1 MSCRLRDKQ
10 TIDLGAK
17 PFRPEHTG
25 KMSSYLSP
33 VDDLLRHPDDKPSI
47 GLILCKTRNK
57 IVAEYALR
65 DLAKPV
71 GVARY
76 VTRLV
81 EKLPTTLQGVLP
93 APRDIEAELGQAK
106 GKRTG
111 KQGRE
116 NLATPYSTRDRN
128 K

>member
-1 MSCRLRDKQ
+1 M
-10 TIDLGAK
+10 IDLKAK
-17 PFRPEHTG
+17 PFKPEDAG
-25 KMSSYLSP
+25 KMNFYLSA

-47 GLILCKTRNK
+47 GLILCKSRNK

-81 EKLPTTLQGVLP
+81 AALPANLKDALP
-93 APRDIEAELGQAK
+93 APRDIEAELDK
-106 GKRTG
+106 GKKKRIS
-111 KQGRE
+111 KR
-116 NLATPYSTRDRN
+116 P
-128 K
+128 